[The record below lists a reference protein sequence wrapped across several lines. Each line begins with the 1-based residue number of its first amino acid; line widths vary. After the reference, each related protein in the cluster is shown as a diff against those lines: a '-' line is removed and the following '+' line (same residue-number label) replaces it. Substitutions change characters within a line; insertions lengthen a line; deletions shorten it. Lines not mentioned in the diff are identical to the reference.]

1 MGLKS
6 AVKALWRR
14 RWLLVLVPLATML
27 VVFAVR
33 LFGDWKYTST
43 AQIATGIT
51 TNRKLA
57 NAEDRLSP
65 EELDIEFNNLITLIK
80 SPQIISQVS
89 YLLMQH
95 DIPTSAITF
104 RHPSAREI
112 SDQVGINLLAYEDD
126 FRRILD
132 KKIETRTFLDASA
145 SEDER
150 LLQEL
155 IVVFGYD
162 NKSILDNLY
171 VARIGNTDYVE
182 LKFTSENPDLSAMVV
197 NEICKELVRYYAGVQ
212 PAQSNVSLEA
222 LAEAVVQRKSELDEK
237 LLRLQEFRSQND
249 LINSDVESISRLNQI
264 SSIESQIESERQKQR
279 TLELNLA
286 SLDVRVQDGEAGAAG
301 RLNDEVVRTRQRI
314 TSFNERYVR
323 GGQTDQKLLD
333 SITAL
338 RSRLD
343 ELLRRMEQAP
353 KYSPAELREL
363 RERRDQVALDL
374 QVTRENIASLT
385 RKLNSLK
392 TGIVNLADR
401 EATRKLLEEE
411 LELAREQYLLAE
423 NRFAEAKQKV
433 NASSLAISQVMYG
446 EPAPRPHIRDAVLL
460 VGGSGVLS
468 FILCALFVLI
478 REFGD
483 PRIRTAARLKSV
495 TRIPT
500 VGIIPELPKT
510 VRNPSWNF
518 FLDAQSPEL
527 ARLNDFLRKL
537 RFNIESTNARVILVT
552 STKKG
557 QGKTFIVMALA
568 YAFGLARKRTLVIDT
583 NLRHNSLTRALTAR
597 VHLRQSIEQYNNS
610 VRQLTA
616 GNAVDTP
623 QSGGGSLIST
633 TYNEFVDVIGNKT
646 SHLSPSEVIPV
657 DDFRTLLKWLRNRYD
672 YIILEGSS
680 LNDYSD
686 SRELAHFADL
696 VIPVFSADSAI
707 TDEDRESLHFLRA
720 LNGQLGP
727 AILNRVRAEERS
739 MAAAL

>member
-1 MGLKS
+1 M
-6 AVKALWRR
+6 
-14 RWLLVLVPLATML
+14 LVLIPLATML
-27 VVFAVR
+27 VVFVIR

-43 AQIATGIT
+43 AQISTGIT

-57 NAEDRLSP
+57 DREDRLTP

-95 DIPTSAITF
+95 DIPTSSITF
-104 RHPSAREI
+104 RHPSARAI

-132 KKIETRTFLDASA
+132 KKIETRTFLDAS

-155 IVVFGYD
+155 LVVFGYD
-162 NKSILDNLY
+162 NKSILDNLH

-182 LKFTSENPDLSAMVV
+182 LKFTSENPELSAKVV

-212 PAQSNVSLEA
+212 PMQSNVSLEA
-222 LAEAVVQRKSELDEK
+222 LAEAALQRKKDLDAK
-237 LLRLQEFRSQND
+237 LLRLQEFRSEND
-249 LINSDVESISRLNQI
+249 VINSDVESISRLNQI

-314 TSFNERYVR
+314 TAFNERYVR

-333 SITAL
+333 SITSL

-353 KYSPAELREL
+353 KYSPDELRSL
-363 RERRDQVALDL
+363 RERREQVALDL
-374 QVTRENIASLT
+374 RVTRENIASLN
-385 RKLNSLK
+385 RKLSGLK
-392 TGIVNLADR
+392 TNIVNLADR
-401 EATRKLLEEE
+401 EATRKLLEDE

-433 NASSLAISQVMYG
+433 NANKLAISQVMYG
-446 EPAPRPHIRDAVLL
+446 EPAPRPHIRNAVLL
-460 VGGSGVLS
+460 VGASGVVS
-468 FILCALFVLI
+468 FMLCALFVLI
-478 REFGD
+478 KEFGD

-495 TRIPT
+495 TRIPH

-537 RFNIESTNARVILVT
+537 RFGLEGTNARVLLVT
-552 STKKG
+552 STKKA
-557 QGKTFIVMALA
+557 QGKTFVVMALA
-568 YAFGLARKRTLVIDT
+568 YAFSLARKRTLIIDT
-583 NLRHNSLTRALTAR
+583 NMRHNSLTRSLTAR

-616 GNAVDTP
+616 GRMEEP
-623 QSGGGSLIST
+623 SQSNGGAGLISP
-633 TYNEFVDVIGNKT
+633 TYNELVDVIGNKT

-672 YIILEGSS
+672 YIIMEGSS

-686 SRELAHFADL
+686 TRELAHFADL
-696 VIPVFSADSAI
+696 VIPVFSAESAI
-707 TDEDRESLHFLRA
+707 TEEDRDALHFLRA

-727 AILNRVRAEERS
+727 AILNRVSSEERS
-739 MAAAL
+739 MAAAF

>member
-1 MGLKS
+1 M
-6 AVKALWRR
+6 
-14 RWLLVLVPLATML
+14 LVLIPLATML
-27 VVFAVR
+27 VVFVVR
-33 LFGDWKYTST
+33 LFGDWRYTST
-43 AQIATGIT
+43 AQISTGIT

-57 NAEDRLSP
+57 DREDRLSP
-65 EELDIEFNNLITLIK
+65 EELDIEFNNLIALVK

-95 DIPTSAITF
+95 DIPTSSITF
-104 RHPSAREI
+104 RHPSARTI

-126 FRRILD
+126 FRSIID
-132 KKIETRTFLDASA
+132 HKIETRSFLDASA

-155 IVVFGYD
+155 IVVYGYD
-162 NKSILDNLY
+162 NKSILDNLH
-171 VARIGNTDYVE
+171 VERINNSDYLE
-182 LKFTSENPDLSAMVV
+182 LKFTSEHPELSALVV
-197 NEICKELVRYYAGVQ
+197 NEVCKELGRYYAGVQ
-212 PAQSNVSLEA
+212 STESNVSIEA
-222 LAEAVVQRKSELDEK
+222 LGESALQRKKDLDTK
-237 LLRLQEFRSQND
+237 LLRLQEFRSDNEV
-249 LINSDVESISRLNQI
+249 INSDVESISRLNQI
-264 SSIESQIESERQKQR
+264 STIENQISSERQKQR

-286 SLDVRVQDGEAGAAG
+286 SLDVRIQDGEAGAAG

-333 SITAL
+333 SITTL

-353 KYSPAELREL
+353 KYSPEEIRAL
-363 RERRDQVALDL
+363 RERRDQVAVDL
-374 QVTRENIASLT
+374 QVTRESLASLN
-385 RKLNSLK
+385 RKLEGLRTNI
-392 TGIVNLADR
+392 GNLADR
-401 EATRKLLEEE
+401 EATRKLLEDEV
-411 LELAREQYLLAE
+411 ELAREQYLLAE
-423 NRFAEAKQKV
+423 NRFAEAKQKL
-433 NASSLAISQVMYG
+433 NANKLAISQVMYG
-446 EPAPRPHIRDAVLL
+446 EPASRPHIRNAVIL
-460 VGGSGVLS
+460 VGASGVLS

-478 REFGD
+478 KEFGD
-483 PRIRTAARLKSV
+483 PRVRTAARLKSV

-537 RFNIESTNARVILVT
+537 RFGIESTNARVILVT
-552 STKKG
+552 STKKA
-557 QGKTFIVMALA
+557 QGKTFVVMALA
-568 YAFGLARKRTLVIDT
+568 YAFSLARKRTLIIDT
-583 NLRHNSLTRALTAR
+583 NLRHNSLTRSLTAR

-616 GNAVDTP
+616 GGSADSG
-623 QSGGGSLIST
+623 QSGGNGLIST

-657 DDFRTLLKWLRNRYD
+657 DDFRTLMKWLKNRYD
-672 YIILEGSS
+672 YILLEGSS

-686 SRELAHFADL
+686 TRELAHFADL
-696 VIPVFSADSAI
+696 VIPVFSAEAPI

-727 AILNRVRAEERS
+727 AILNRVSSEERS

>member
-1 MGLKS
+1 M
-6 AVKALWRR
+6 
-14 RWLLVLVPLATML
+14 LVLIPLATML
-27 VVFAVR
+27 LVFVVR

-43 AQIATGIT
+43 AQISTGIT

-57 NAEDRLSP
+57 DREDRLTP

-89 YLLMQH
+89 YLLLQH
-95 DIPTSAITF
+95 DIPTSSITY
-104 RHPSAREI
+104 RHPSARTI

-132 KKIETRTFLDASA
+132 KKIETRTFLDPSA

-155 IVVFGYD
+155 IVVYGYD

-171 VARIGNTDYVE
+171 INRIGNTDYLE
-182 LKFTSENPDLSAMVV
+182 LKFTSENPELSAMVV
-197 NEICKELVRYYAGVQ
+197 NEISKELVRYYAGVQ
-212 PAQSNVSLEA
+212 PMQSNVSLEA
-222 LAEAVVQRKSELDEK
+222 LAEAALQRKNDLDAK
-237 LLRLQEFRSQND
+237 LMRLQEFRAAND
-249 LINSDVESISRLNQI
+249 GINSDVENISRLNQI

-286 SLDVRVQDGEAGAAG
+286 SLDVRIQDGEAGAAG

-323 GGQTDQKLLD
+323 GGQSDQRLLD
-333 SITAL
+333 SITSL
-338 RSRLD
+338 RSHLD

-353 KYSPAELREL
+353 KYSPDELRSL
-363 RERRDQVALDL
+363 RDKRDQVALDL
-374 QVTRENIASLT
+374 RVTRESIASLNS
-385 RKLNSLK
+385 KLNGLRASI
-392 TGIVNLADR
+392 GNIADR
-401 EATRKLLEEE
+401 EATRKLLEDE

-433 NASSLAISQVMYG
+433 NAHKLAISQVMYG
-446 EPAPRPHIRDAVLL
+446 EPASRPHIRNAVIL
-460 VGGSGVLS
+460 VAGSGIVS
-468 FILCALFVLI
+468 FLLCALFVLI
-478 REFGD
+478 KEFGD
-483 PRIRTAARLKSV
+483 PRIRTAARLKSA

-500 VGIIPELPKT
+500 VGIIPELPKS

-518 FLDAQSPEL
+518 FLDAQSPDL

-537 RFNIESTNARVILVT
+537 RFGIESTNARVLLVT
-552 STKKG
+552 STKKA
-557 QGKTFIVMALA
+557 QGKTFVVMALA
-568 YAFGLARKRTLVIDT
+568 YAFSLARKRTLIIDT
-583 NLRHNSLTRALTAR
+583 NLRHNSLTRSLTAR
-597 VHLRQSIEQYNNS
+597 VHLRQSIEQYNTS

-616 GNAVDTP
+616 GSAVE
-623 QSGGGSLIST
+623 QSQAGGNGLIST

-686 SRELAHFADL
+686 TRELAHFADL
-696 VIPVFSADSAI
+696 VIPVFSADSSI
-707 TDEDRESLHFLRA
+707 SEEDRESLHFLRT

-727 AILNRVRAEERS
+727 AILNRVSSEERS

>member
-1 MGLKS
+1 MGFKS
-6 AVKALWRR
+6 AIKALWRR
-14 RWLLVLVPLATML
+14 KWILLLVPLATML
-27 VVFAVR
+27 VVFVVR

-65 EELDIEFNNLITLIK
+65 EDLDIEFNNLITLIK
-80 SPQIISQVS
+80 SPQIIGQVS

-95 DIPTSAITF
+95 DIPTSSLTF
-104 RHPSAREI
+104 RHPSARDI
-112 SDQVGINLLAYEDD
+112 SDQVGINLLAYEED

-132 KKIETRTFLDASA
+132 KKIETRTFLDPAA

-171 VARIGNTDYVE
+171 VARMGNTDYVE

-197 NEICKELVRYYAGVQ
+197 NEICKELMRYYAGVQ
-212 PAQSNVSLEA
+212 PAQSNVSLDA
-222 LAEAVVQRKSELDEK
+222 LAEAVVQRKKELDQK
-237 LLRLQEFRSQND
+237 LVRLQEFRSENEV
-249 LINSDVESISRLNQI
+249 INSDVESISRLNQI
-264 SSIESQIESERQKQR
+264 SSIESQIETERQKQR

-286 SLDVRVQDGEAGAAG
+286 SLDVRIQDGEAGAAG

-353 KYSPAELREL
+353 KYSPDELRAL

-385 RKLNSLK
+385 RKLNGLK
-392 TGIVNLADR
+392 TNIVNLADR
-401 EATRKLLEEE
+401 EATRKLLEDE

-423 NRFAEAKQKV
+423 NRFAEAKQKL
-433 NASSLAISQVMYG
+433 NANKLAISQVMYG
-446 EPAPRPHIRDAVLL
+446 EPASRPHIRSAVIL
-460 VGGSGVLS
+460 VGASGVVS
-468 FILCALFVLI
+468 FLLCALFVLI
-478 REFGD
+478 KEFGD

-500 VGIIPELPKT
+500 VGIVPELPKS

-518 FLDAQSPEL
+518 FLDAQSPDL
-527 ARLNDFLRKL
+527 ARLNEYLRKL
-537 RFNIESTNARVILVT
+537 RFNIEGTNARVLLVT
-552 STKKG
+552 STKKA

-568 YAFGLARKRTLVIDT
+568 YAFSLARKRTLIIDT
-583 NLRHNSLTRALTAR
+583 NLRHNSLTRSLTAR

-616 GNAVDTP
+616 GKAIDTP

-686 SRELAHFADL
+686 TRELAHFADL
-696 VIPVFSADSAI
+696 VIPVFSAESAI

-727 AILNRVRAEERS
+727 AILNRVSAEERS